1 MRQKTSTCWRKK
13 VITVILVMMF
23 THTTA
28 GASMKCS
35 SVVYAFVKLGLK
47 AFLIGISLLVV
58 VTIMVSYVAFAM
70 FSISDSGKTFF
81 EEDSSRTV
89 MLPILSEVNEGKS
102 SMSQSIPRRG
112 NGCHALATFLRFF

>member
-1 MRQKTSTCWRKK
+1 
-13 VITVILVMMF
+13 
-23 THTTA
+23 
-28 GASMKCS
+28 MKCS

-47 AFLIGISLLVV
+47 AFLIGISLLVL
-58 VTIMVSYVAFAM
+58 VTIWSLMLHLL